1 MPTRKQK
8 ENAIAGKFPPNAK
21 RGRGANRILFMT
33 GALADLI
40 GVRQYDTV
48 KVSELTD
55 EQIDLLYNRLYNKTA
70 GSLRSLEA
78 RIARLEK
85 ASSANYNFISV
96 EDFNSLKPKQR
107 VTITFNHGFMQ
118 EKKERVFE
126 VGPRSQSKKYGTKK
140 IRLYPVED
148 GAPIK
153 KGIAPWS
160 LNLRPARDGGEARV
174 IFYQSDMALKGEKFQ
189 KRASSDP
196 FFSVKHGIISA
207 LGGLKK
213 LQKFIGAK
221 VRDLG
226 LRGKG
231 VRIHFRLDHNAFRPY
246 NMVEIC
252 LNDRGLYDMNF
263 RRETHN
269 RGRDVSYSDK
279 VDNVPEGALSK
290 TFERMTGLKLSRA
303 NRSLLPMRVALE
315 ARDPMMVLSE
325 KIEREGKKA
334 KSAIFSVSFET
345 DRSMGLGQV
354 RLILRY
360 KFLTAL
366 AQLPSDKAQEAR
378 GEVSKLYEY
387 AETLIGKTYG
397 NRNYELE
404 DWNTS
409 AIQWIIDEH

>member
-40 GVRQYDTV
+40 GVPHYDTV

-78 RIARLEK
+78 RIARLEE
-85 ASSANYNFISV
+85 S
-96 EDFNSLKPKQR
+96 
-107 VTITFNHGFMQ
+107 
-118 EKKERVFE
+118 
-126 VGPRSQSKKYGTKK
+126 
-140 IRLYPVED
+140 
-148 GAPIK
+148 
-153 KGIAPWS
+153 
-160 LNLRPARDGGEARV
+160 
-174 IFYQSDMALKGEKFQ
+174 Q
-189 KRASSDP
+189 KRASIDP
-196 FFSVKHGIISA
+196 FLSVKHGIISA

-252 LNDRGLYDMNF
+252 LNDSGLYDMNF

-315 ARDPMMVLSE
+315 DKKAARDPMMVLSE

-360 KFLTAL
+360 KFLTDL

-397 NRNYELE
+397 KINYELE

-409 AIQWIIDEH
+409 AIQWIIDEG